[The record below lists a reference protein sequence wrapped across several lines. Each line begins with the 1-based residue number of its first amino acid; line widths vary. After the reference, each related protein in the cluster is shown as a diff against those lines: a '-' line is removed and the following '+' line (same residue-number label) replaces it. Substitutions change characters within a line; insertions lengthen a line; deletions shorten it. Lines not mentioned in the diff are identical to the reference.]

1 MIPRFL
7 LAAGLAILMVVTGVT
22 SYVYMGSRQ
31 SRVAAVPQK
40 PPTVTPRPQA
50 FSLPGTLYLAQS
62 GALYS
67 FSAGRFHQ
75 LTAEDGWMQP
85 AAYPDGTGLIAVKRY
100 GGWSD
105 VYLLTRFGE
114 VNLQLTDNRAAP
126 RDRWDTGAYAWS
138 FYPRLSPDQH
148 TFFMSYDGPKA
159 AYNGYFDVDMSV
171 WAVPV
176 GGSIRQGR
184 LWTTANNYTG
194 GDIQPVPLAAGGIIY
209 TKYSYDDNANR
220 VGQLWYTNRA
230 GSSGRALTPQSASC
244 SQPNISPDGG
254 SIAMICNYGKQ
265 VSYLTIASWNGSSLG
280 GLRTL
285 ISNQLVAQPAW
296 APDGSGIAYL
306 APGGATGPFQLWFLP
321 KNAYNPPP
329 PPPVPTPTPT
339 PGGPHNSPFP
349 SPTPSPIPPPPVIPP
364 IQVTT
369 NLGFD
374 ATSPLAWIG

>member
-1 MIPRFL
+1 MIARFL
-7 LAAGLAILMVVTGVT
+7 LALGLAVLMVVTGVT

-31 SRVAAVPQK
+31 SKVVAPVLK

-75 LTAEDGWMQP
+75 LTAEEDWMQP
-85 AAYPDGTGLIAVKRY
+85 ALFPDGSAMLAVKRSGFY
-100 GGWSD
+100 SD
-105 VYLLTRFGE
+105 VYTLTRLGQ
-114 VNLQLTDNRAAP
+114 VVRQLTNNQAAP
-126 RDRWDTGAYAWS
+126 RDRWDTGANAWS
-138 FYPRLSPDQH
+138 FYPRLSADQA
-148 TFFMSYDGPKA
+148 TVWMSYDGPKRA
-159 AYNGYFDVDMSV
+159 GDGYFDVDLAV

-176 GGSIRQGR
+176 NGSIRQGR
-184 LWTTANNYTG
+184 LWTIANNYTG
-194 GDIQPVPLAAGGIIY
+194 GDIQPLPLGGGGLIY
-209 TKYSYDDNANR
+209 TKYSYDENNNR
-220 VGQLWYTNRA
+220 VGQLWFTNRA
-230 GSSGRALTPQSASC
+230 GSYGRALTSTAAGC
-244 SQPNISPDGG
+244 SQPSLSPDGG
-254 SIAMICNYGKQ
+254 RIAMICNYGKQ

-280 GLRTL
+280 GLQTV
-285 ISNQLVAQPAW
+285 ISDQMVAQPAW

-306 APGGATGPFQLWFLP
+306 APGVSAGPFQLWFLP

-349 SPTPSPIPPPPVIPP
+349 SPTPSPLPTPPPVKP

-369 NLGFD
+369 NQGFD
-374 ATSPLAWIG
+374 ATSPLAWGS